1 LLVLAVAFRPEFPD
15 DTRLHKRLLQA
26 VMDQSRAPH
35 DASANHTTEL
45 TPAVRGRGD
54 GRQHRTVERR
64 IDAASLGSPG
74 PLPHPGPP
82 QRG

>member
-35 DASANHTTEL
+35 DARATHTTEL
-45 TPAVRGRGD
+45 TPAVRGPRRRSATQD
-54 GRQHRTVERR
+54 VERR
-64 IDAASLGSPG
+64 IDAAPLGSSG
-74 PLPHPGPP
+74 ALPHPGPP